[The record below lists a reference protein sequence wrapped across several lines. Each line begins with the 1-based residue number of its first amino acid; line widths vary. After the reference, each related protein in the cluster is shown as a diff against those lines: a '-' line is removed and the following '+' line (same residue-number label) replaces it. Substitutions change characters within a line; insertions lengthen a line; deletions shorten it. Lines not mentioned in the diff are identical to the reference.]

1 MVFAEG
7 VPAET
12 LLNVEESAVNFAEY
26 FRRYGTPTTE
36 EAWCAPLVHIGGRSE
51 LKSRLRSGLSGH
63 TTQLAPFRLE
73 ARKRERVRCSPLVD
87 WPVYPRLAYTM
98 RASNGAQSVAD
109 PALRRC
115 LPPLP
120 AMEPWASVARPEA
133 LARDSGAAG
142 GGSRRAAA
150 QRVSQARRY
159 DPPAPAACVP

>member
-1 MVFAEG
+1 MKAAG
-7 VPAET
+7 
-12 LLNVEESAVNFAEY
+12 
-26 FRRYGTPTTE
+26 GIG
-36 EAWCAPLVHIGGRSE
+36 CDAP
-51 LKSRLRSGLSGH
+51 RLSTAGLS
-63 TTQLAPFRLE
+63 A
-73 ARKRERVRCSPLVD
+73 
-87 WPVYPRLAYTM
+87 RLAYTM